1 MKVLSYIQGGSSTP
15 IIVQHKNQKLLVKL
29 SGGLSGQYAAIS
41 EWFGNRLGQLIGV
54 NTRQPKWIE
63 LNSSLN
69 YESIYIEVR
78 DLIDKSLDINICFEY
93 LDNIHPLTHSDLST
107 LNLENYS
114 YAYLLDVLMLNI
126 DRTKQNLNLISS
138 HDDRIIISDFDSS
151 LLFNELLNGSMLTK
165 DVRILQTLKSN
176 PFYQPVDKATL
187 QLFVEKV
194 NRIYFDEVLD
204 EIPSILLSN
213 NDKQTILNKINQKK
227 EIDWDLPEM
236 LKNIDNAKLE
246 SDSERDIR
254 IKNNREKLEQLVR
267 STNDQSRHP
276 AKERLS

>member
-1 MKVLSYIQGGSSTP
+1 MI
-15 IIVQHKNQKLLVKL
+15 
-29 SGGLSGQYAAIS
+29 
-41 EWFGNRLGQLIGV
+41 
-54 NTRQPKWIE
+54 
-63 LNSSLN
+63 
-69 YESIYIEVR
+69 
-78 DLIDKSLDINICFEY
+78 
-93 LDNIHPLTHSDLST
+93 
-107 LNLENYS
+107 
-114 YAYLLDVLMLNI
+114 NI

-138 HDDRIIISDFDSS
+138 HGGTIIISDFDSS
-151 LLFNELLNGSMLTK
+151 LFFNELLNGSMLTK
-165 DVRILQTLKSN
+165 DTRILQTLKSN
-176 PFYQPVDKATL
+176 PFYQPIDKATL